1 MIAYILLF
9 LSGFCLSLMF
19 IRRLRLTRQDLK
31 LQVKLLSEERGEFA
45 SEDLEDFPS
54 DNAEPVRAVA
64 PEEER
69 VPCAVLPAQEE
80 ELPDLEGGVR
90 KAFLRADV
98 FFGRNQL
105 DEAEP
110 LLIAILNEEPGHLDA
125 HHKLGLLYMKR
136 GDFQNAELY
145 FSKLVNLKQ
154 DPVYFSNLGAALYQ
168 QQRLIE
174 AAEAYENA
182 ISLDDRRAERL
193 QSLAQVYFE
202 LGEDEKA
209 LHNFER
215 AARRKPKDEGLKLIL
230 ADYYERLGDVER
242 AKRMLEELL
251 DMDPYNED
259 LKERLKGL

>member
-1 MIAYILLF
+1 MLSYFLLF
-9 LSGFCLSLMF
+9 ASGFALSLMF
-19 IRRLRLTRQDLK
+19 LRRLRLTRQDLF
-31 LQVKLLSEERGEFA
+31 LQKELIREENGEVEESAEALLEET
-45 SEDLEDFPS
+45 
-54 DNAEPVRAVA
+54 AELPR
-64 PEEER
+64 EEPR
-69 VPCAVLPAQEE
+69 SQGPGAAQETVS
-80 ELPDLEGGVR
+80 LPPLEGGAR

-110 LLIAILNEEPGHLDA
+110 LFLAILKEEPAHLDA

-136 GDFQNAELY
+136 GDFPAAELY

-168 QQRLIE
+168 QQRLVE

-182 ISLDDRRAERL
+182 IALDDRRAERL

-202 LGEDEKA
+202 LGEDMKA
-209 LHNFER
+209 LEYFER

-230 ADYYERLGDVER
+230 ADYYERLGDLER

-251 DMDPYNED
+251 DMDPYNEA
-259 LKERLKGL
+259 LKGRLSGLEK